1 MRVFLSLLTI
11 KKSKMKRKFVPV
23 FLIIVFANVLYF
35 VVFSKK
41 APKIPI
47 DKTALFDESGN
58 KISLSD
64 NKGKVMLIS
73 YFQSWCGDCRKEQPE
88 LEALQQ
94 AVGGEEKLKIFLVSD
109 EDWTKINTVKDAT
122 KTNLTF
128 YKSEKSL
135 KDIGIRKF
143 PTTYLLNK
151 KGEVVEAKVEGI
163 HWNTKKYKMKF

>member
-1 MRVFLSLLTI
+1 ME
-11 KKSKMKRKFVPV
+11 KSKRKKLLVVLFTI
-23 FLIIVFANVLYF
+23 LIPAFMFQFIILGNRP
-35 VVFSKK
+35 
-41 APKIPI
+41 PKIPI

-64 NKGKVMLIS
+64 NKGKVMIVS
-73 YFQSWCGDCRKEQPE
+73 YFQSWCGDCRREQPE

-109 EDWTKINTVKDAT
+109 EDWNKINTVKSAT

-128 YKSEKSL
+128 YKSEKGL
-135 KDIGIRKF
+135 KKIGIRKF

-151 KGEVVEAKVEGI
+151 NGEVVEAKVEGI
-163 HWNTKKYKMKF
+163 HWNTKEIQDKILQLNQ